1 MCEKGLGQCL
11 AHGEHSEHL
20 YLFMNAREAPRAE
33 SGTE

>member
-11 AHGEHSEHL
+11 AHGEHPEHL
-20 YLFMNAREAPRAE
+20 YLFMNVCEAPRAE